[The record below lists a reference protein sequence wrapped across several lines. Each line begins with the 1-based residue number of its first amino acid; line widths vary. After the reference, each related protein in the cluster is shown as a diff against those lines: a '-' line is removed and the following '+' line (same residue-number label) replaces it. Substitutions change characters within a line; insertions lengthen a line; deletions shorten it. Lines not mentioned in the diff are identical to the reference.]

1 MSMRAS
7 NLSLMCCSEQS
18 LFRVAVT
25 SSVLSPRLCS
35 HATCTRGKAL
45 QVVAG
50 LDEALLS
57 MQTGGVRRVYIP
69 GPLAFPKG
77 LPSGPGRCAEVS
89 GC

>member
-1 MSMRAS
+1 M
-7 NLSLMCCSEQS
+7 
-18 LFRVAVT
+18 
-25 SSVLSPRLCS
+25 
-35 HATCTRGKAL
+35 

-77 LPSGPGRCAEVS
+77 LPSGPGRCAEVN

>member
-1 MSMRAS
+1 MQR
-7 NLSLMCCSEQS
+7 C
-18 LFRVAVT
+18 AV
-25 SSVLSPRLCS
+25 SRLPMMLLRQ
-35 HATCTRGKAL
+35 AACTDAV

-77 LPSGPGRCAEVS
+77 LPSGPGRCAHVRISSCS
-89 GC
+89 GSAVIPAS